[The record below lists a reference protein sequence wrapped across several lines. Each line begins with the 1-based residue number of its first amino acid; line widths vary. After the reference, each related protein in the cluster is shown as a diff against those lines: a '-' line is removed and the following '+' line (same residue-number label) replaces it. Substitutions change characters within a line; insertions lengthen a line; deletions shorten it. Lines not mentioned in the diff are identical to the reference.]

1 MDMTISLIN
10 NISFQIITFHCTTF
24 ITIGLSRWYTN
35 FVKLKMR
42 SIFVVINKY
51 LIHTP
56 LNKRFSHF
64 SLQ

>member
-10 NISFQIITFHCTTF
+10 NISFQIITFHCTSF
-24 ITIGLSRWYTN
+24 ITIGLSHWYTN

-51 LIHTP
+51 LIHV
-56 LNKRFSHF
+56 L
-64 SLQ
+64 